1 MNFKILILLLFFPF
15 LAISNEL
22 DISKLTNEEIIQERK
37 GAMSKIKVLSTAIY
51 PLVFAGEFDEIKDLN
66 NKLLIN
72 AEQFKLLF
80 PEGSQ
85 GGKAADLIWTD
96 RETFNL
102 YNDNFIQDIENIM
115 QSIEEEDSVS
125 LSENFNKMAANC
137 GTCHRKFRN

>member
-15 LAISNEL
+15 LAISSEL
-22 DISKLTNEEIIQERK
+22 DISKLTNEEIIKERK
-37 GAMSKIKVLSTAIY
+37 GAMSKIKALSTAIY

-66 NKLLIN
+66 KKLLIN

-96 RETFNL
+96 RETCLL
-102 YNDNFIQDIENIM
+102 YTSD
-115 QSIEEEDSVS
+115 
-125 LSENFNKMAANC
+125 AADE
-137 GTCHRKFRN
+137 

>member
-22 DISKLTNEEIIQERK
+22 DLSKMANEEIIKERK
-37 GAMSKIKVLSTAIY
+37 GAMSKIKALSTAIY

-66 NKLLIN
+66 NKLLNN

-102 YNDNFIQDIENIM
+102 YNDNFIQDIEYIM

-137 GTCHRKFRN
+137 GTCHKKFRN

>member
-15 LAISNEL
+15 LANSNEL
-22 DISKLTNEEIIQERK
+22 DISKMTNEEIIKERK
-37 GAMSKIKVLSTAIY
+37 GAMSKIKTLSTAIY

-66 NKLLIN
+66 NKLLNN
-72 AEQFKLLF
+72 AKQFKLLF
-80 PEGSQ
+80 PERSQ
-85 GGKAADLIWTD
+85 GSKAADLIWTD

-102 YNDNFIQDIENIM
+102 YNNNFIQDIENIM

-137 GTCHRKFRN
+137 GTCHKKFRN

>member
-1 MNFKILILLLFFPF
+1 
-15 LAISNEL
+15 
-22 DISKLTNEEIIQERK
+22 
-37 GAMSKIKVLSTAIY
+37 MSKIKALSTAIY

-66 NKLLIN
+66 NKLLNN
-72 AEQFKLLF
+72 AKQFKHLF

-102 YNDNFIQDIENIM
+102 YNDNFIQDIEYIM

-137 GTCHRKFRN
+137 GTCHKKFRN

>member
-15 LAISNEL
+15 FAISNEL
-22 DISKLTNEEIIQERK
+22 DVSKMTNEEIIKERK
-37 GAMSKIKVLSTAIY
+37 GAMSKIKALSTAIY
-51 PLVFAGEFDEIKDLN
+51 PLVFAGEFNEIKDLN
-66 NKLLIN
+66 NKLLNN

-96 RETFNL
+96 RDTFNL
-102 YNDNFIQDIENIM
+102 YNDNFIKDIENIM

-137 GTCHRKFRN
+137 GTCHKKFRN

>member
-1 MNFKILILLLFFPF
+1 MSASPRKLEWID
-15 LAISNEL
+15 SNNIVFNIDERG
-22 DISKLTNEEIIQERK
+22 SAKLKSLNLKTLK
-37 GAMSKIKVLSTAIY
+37 TY
-51 PLVFAGEFDEIKDLN
+51 DEIKDLN
-66 NKLLIN
+66 NKLLNN

-80 PEGSQ
+80 PDRSL

-137 GTCHRKFRN
+137 GTCHKKFRN

>member
-1 MNFKILILLLFFPF
+1 MNFKILIILLFFPF
-15 LAISNEL
+15 LVIANEL
-22 DISKLTNEEIIQERK
+22 DVSKMTNEEIIKERK
-37 GAMSKIKVLSTAIY
+37 GAMSKIKALSTEIY

-66 NKLLIN
+66 NKLLNN

-80 PEGSQ
+80 PERSQ

-137 GTCHRKFRN
+137 GTCHKKFRN

>member
-1 MNFKILILLLFFPF
+1 MSFKILILLLFLPF

-22 DISKLTNEEIIQERK
+22 DISKLTNEEIIKERK
-37 GAMSKIKVLSTAIY
+37 GAMSKIKALSTAIY
-51 PLVFAGEFDEIKDLN
+51 HLVFTGEFDEIKDLD

-72 AEQFKLLF
+72 AKQFKLLF
-80 PEGSQ
+80 PDGSQ

-102 YNDNFIQDIENIM
+102 YNDNFIQDIANIM

-137 GTCHRKFRN
+137 GICQRKFRN

>member
-1 MNFKILILLLFFPF
+1 MNFKILILLLFLPF

-22 DISKLTNEEIIQERK
+22 DISKMTNEEIIKERK
-37 GAMSKIKVLSTAIY
+37 SAMSKIKALSTAIY
-51 PLVFAGEFDEIKDLN
+51 PFVFAGEFDEIKDLS
-66 NKLLIN
+66 NKLLNN

-125 LSENFNKMAANC
+125 LSENFNKMVANC
-137 GTCHRKFRN
+137 GTCHKKFRN

>member
-15 LAISNEL
+15 LAFSNEL
-22 DISKLTNEEIIQERK
+22 DISKLTNEEIIKERK
-37 GAMSKIKVLSTAIY
+37 GAMSKIKALSTAIY

>member
-1 MNFKILILLLFFPF
+1 MNFKILIILLFFPF
-15 LAISNEL
+15 LVIANEL
-22 DISKLTNEEIIQERK
+22 DVSKMTNEEIIKERK
-37 GAMSKIKVLSTAIY
+37 GAMSKIKALSTAIY

-66 NKLLIN
+66 NKLLNN
-72 AEQFKLLF
+72 AKQFKLLF

-96 RETFNL
+96 REAFNL

-115 QSIEEEDSVS
+115 QSIGEEDSVS

-137 GTCHRKFRN
+137 GTCHKKFRN